1 MIACFDDNARFIERI
16 ANCFALRAA
25 VDRIA
30 ICLNLEGIGQADL
43 NRLNIGNGRIE
54 RGEDLVFRRKRNRRV
69 V

>member
-1 MIACFDDNARFIERI
+1 MIARFDDNARFIERI

-30 ICLNLEGIGQADL
+30 IYLNLDRIGQADR
-43 NRLNIGNGRIE
+43 NRLIIGNGRVE
-54 RGEDLVFRRKRNRRV
+54 RGKNLVFRRKRNRRV